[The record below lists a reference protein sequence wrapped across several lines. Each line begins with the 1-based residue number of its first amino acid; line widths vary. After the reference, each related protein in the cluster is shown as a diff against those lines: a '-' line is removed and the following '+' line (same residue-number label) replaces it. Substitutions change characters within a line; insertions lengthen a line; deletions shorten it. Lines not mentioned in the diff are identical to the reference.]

1 MEVLRF
7 DGLIGQTGMQDN
19 TTSGTDVNTTQTDT
33 QDSGDVAAY
42 LPKRRK
48 ATTPKGATRQKA
60 TPTKRPV
67 KLMLETDV
75 YEALV
80 IHGLRRGENLSDLV
94 AGLIRKNLC
103 EYSIHARPKQ

>member
-1 MEVLRF
+1 MRVE
-7 DGLIGQTGMQDN
+7 GLIGHTVIEDKIHM
-19 TTSGTDVNTTQTDT
+19 STDVNTTQNES

-60 TPTKRPV
+60 QPTKRPV

-75 YEALV
+75 YETLI
-80 IHGLRRGENLSDLV
+80 IHGLRRGETLSDLV
-94 AGLIRKNLC
+94 AGLIRGNLTDW
-103 EYSIHARPKQ
+103 SIHARPKQ

>member
-1 MEVLRF
+1 
-7 DGLIGQTGMQDN
+7 MQDN